1 MVDTSRLEIGSAA
14 AAAAAALAVIAMIT
28 SAPGWL
34 VYVRTVYTFPR
45 VPYIG
50 WFTARDARLRQ
61 RSVPVPVQRGG
72 KILLNVEEI
81 TRRPPSSEPILISRS
96 TAGPSSGMPR
106 AHRESYRETRRD
118 GGSIWRLM
126 HGEYTAV
133 DALTRDRAIS
143 RSSRV
148 FTGQMRYPISREH

>member
-1 MVDTSRLEIGSAA
+1 M
-14 AAAAAALAVIAMIT
+14 
-28 SAPGWL
+28 
-34 VYVRTVYTFPR
+34 
-45 VPYIG
+45 
-50 WFTARDARLRQ
+50 
-61 RSVPVPVQRGG
+61 
-72 KILLNVEEI
+72 LNVEEI

-106 AHRESYRETRRD
+106 ESYRETRRD

-126 HGEYTAV
+126 HGGYTA

-148 FTGQMRYPISREH
+148 FTGQMRYPISVNIRITESSFRPE

>member
-1 MVDTSRLEIGSAA
+1 MKWRRRSRVETRECLERVSRRSERKGEEVVDTSRLEIGSAA

-50 WFTARDARLRQ
+50 RFTARDARLRQ

-81 TRRPPSSEPILISRS
+81 TRRPPPPSRS
-96 TAGPSSGMPR
+96 LS
-106 AHRESYRETRRD
+106 
-118 GGSIWRLM
+118 
-126 HGEYTAV
+126 
-133 DALTRDRAIS
+133 RDRLLAPPRECLVLIA
-143 RSSRV
+143 RV
-148 FTGQMRYPISREH
+148 TGKRGEMVARYGG